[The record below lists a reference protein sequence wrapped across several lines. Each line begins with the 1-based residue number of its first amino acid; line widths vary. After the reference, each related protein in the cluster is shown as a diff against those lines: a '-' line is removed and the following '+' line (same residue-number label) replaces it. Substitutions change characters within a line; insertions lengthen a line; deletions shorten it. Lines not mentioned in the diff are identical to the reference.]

1 MINKVTLIGNLGK
14 EPEIKTVG
22 NDKKMSKFSIAT
34 SESYKDK
41 DGEWKQKTQWHNV
54 TVWSEVKADKGD
66 TLYVEGKIE
75 YREHEGKYYTDI
87 IASYVR
93 KINTGQKVE
102 SVKAEVV
109 QSTGQTD
116 FEDGLPF

>member
-14 EPEIKTVG
+14 EPEIKTFG
-22 NDKKMSKFSIAT
+22 DKKMSKFSLAT

-41 DGEWKQKTQWHNV
+41 NGEWQQKTQWHNV
-54 TVWSEVKADKGD
+54 TAWSEVKAEKGD

-87 IASYVR
+87 IASYTR
-93 KINTGQKVE
+93 KMNTGQKVE
-102 SVKAEVV
+102 SVKAEIV
-109 QSTGQTD
+109 QNTSAPD
-116 FEDGLPF
+116 SEDLPF